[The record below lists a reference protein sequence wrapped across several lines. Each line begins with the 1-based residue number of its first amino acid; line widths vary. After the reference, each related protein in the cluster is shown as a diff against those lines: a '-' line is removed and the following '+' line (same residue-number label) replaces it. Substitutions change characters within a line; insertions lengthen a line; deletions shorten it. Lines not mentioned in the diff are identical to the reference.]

1 MESQFHSFE
10 FKGYDPRAP
19 EPSCSS
25 SSLLKTFTDEDF
37 FDEES
42 VELIQKGKSEDGS
55 PQSAHEKGN
64 FILSEEKFSSFQQ
77 AFQWCQRNRYK
88 YFRHGKTFADRYV
101 NTKYISTCRIK
112 VLVCLSFT
120 LHNNGWTHAM

>member
-1 MESQFHSFE
+1 M
-10 FKGYDPRAP
+10 
-19 EPSCSS
+19 
-25 SSLLKTFTDEDF
+25 

-42 VELIQKGKSEDGS
+42 VKLIEKGESEDGS

-88 YFRHGKTFADRYV
+88 YFRHGKTFADQVLEVDKYKSYFYV
-101 NTKYISTCRIK
+101 CNCHGGDCPNERKLEFQSTGLDSYQIVMYERG
-112 VLVCLSFT
+112 
-120 LHNNGWTHAM
+120 LHTMSKTIPKA